1 SAHTKFGIFM
11 FRSISQVMF
20 SNGVEADGL
29 TDEQFKGRL
38 PEANIINISEEK
50 CHIIDQELFN
60 NSGLIKEIIKI
71 KLMQLQAGFGVQLDK
86 DMDEIPTPLL

>member
-1 SAHTKFGIFM
+1 
-11 FRSISQVMF
+11 MF

-29 TDEQFKGRL
+29 TDEQF
-38 PEANIINISEEK
+38 
-50 CHIIDQELFN
+50 
-60 NSGLIKEIIKI
+60 KEIIKI

>member
-1 SAHTKFGIFM
+1 M

-29 TDEQFKGRL
+29 TDEQFK
-38 PEANIINISEEK
+38 ETN
-50 CHIIDQELFN
+50 LFN
-60 NSGLIKEIIKI
+60 GFDIGLIKEIIKT

-86 DMDEIPTPLL
+86 DMDEIPTPLQ

>member
-1 SAHTKFGIFM
+1 M

-29 TDEQFKGRL
+29 TDKQFK
-38 PEANIINISEEK
+38 ETN
-50 CHIIDQELFN
+50 LFN
-60 NSGLIKEIIKI
+60 GFDIGLIKEIIKT

-86 DMDEIPTPLL
+86 DMDEIPTPLQ